1 MMAAEAPITPK
12 KAAYGGA
19 EGSYD
24 SLDIFTA
31 LQEERQ
37 VVIQGRTSRKHG
49 ETDRY
54 ANALPLLLT
63 EPRVI

>member
-1 MMAAEAPITPK
+1 MAAEVPITPNK
-12 KAAYGGA
+12 LAYGGA
-19 EGSYD
+19 AGLYE

-37 VVIQGRTSRKHG
+37 VVIQGQTSRKHG

-54 ANALPLLLT
+54 AT
-63 EPRVI
+63 TSR

>member
-1 MMAAEAPITPK
+1 MAAEVPITPNK
-12 KAAYGGA
+12 LVYGGA
-19 EGSYD
+19 AGLYE

-37 VVIQGRTSRKHG
+37 VVIQGQTSRKHG

-54 ANALPLLLT
+54 AT
-63 EPRVI
+63 TSR